1 MHRHELT
8 NEEWARIEPLL
19 PPRRGRRSLKGER
32 RFISAVYWLTR
43 TGCPW
48 RDLPR
53 RYGKWKTVYNRFNN
67 WSKRGVW
74 QRLFKAVQVEPDPAL
89 PRPEEPEAAILD
101 GSIVRAHLDAA
112 GGKGGSNTMLWDTLE
127 EVFRPRFMRS
137 STSEASPGT
146 SNSARGSDM
155 K

>member
-8 NEEWARIEPLL
+8 DKEWERLRPLL

-53 RYGKWKTVYNRFNN
+53 RYGKWKSVYNRFNN
-67 WSKRGVW
+67 WSKRGTW
-74 QRLFKAVQVEPDPAL
+74 ERLFKVVQVDPDPPV
-89 PRPEEPEAAILD
+89 PREDASILD
-101 GSIVRAHLDAA
+101 GSNVRAHLDAA
-112 GGKGGSNTMLWDTLE
+112 GGKGGSNTMLWDALV
-127 EVFRPRFMRS
+127 EVFRPRFTPS
-137 STSEASPGT
+137 STSELDHDT
-146 SNSARGSDM
+146 SN
-155 K
+155 

>member
-8 NEEWARIEPLL
+8 NDEWAQLEPLL
-19 PPRRGRRSLKGER
+19 PPRRGRKSLKGER

-53 RYGKWKTVYNRFNN
+53 RYGKWKSVYNRFNN

-74 QRLFKAVQVEPDPAL
+74 ERLFKVVQLDPDPAV
-89 PRPEEPEAAILD
+89 PGPKASILD
-101 GSIVRAHLDAA
+101 GSNVRAHQDAA
-112 GGKGGSNTMLWDTLE
+112 GGKGGSNTTLWDALE
-127 EVFRPRFMRS
+127 EVFRPNFTPS
-137 STSEASPGT
+137 SMTADDRGT
-146 SNSARGSDM
+146 SSSRPDSAT

>member
-1 MHRHELT
+1 MLGMHRHELT
-8 NEEWARIEPLL
+8 DKEWERLQPLL
-19 PPRRGRRSLKGER
+19 PPPRGRRSLKGER

-53 RYGKWKTVYNRFNN
+53 RYGRWKSVYNRFNN
-67 WSKRGVW
+67 WSKRGIW
-74 QRLFKAVQVEPDPAL
+74 ERLFKAVQLDPDPPV
-89 PRPEEPEAAILD
+89 PRPEASILD

-127 EVFRPRFMRS
+127 EVFRQKSMLS
-137 STSEASPGT
+137 STSEADHDT
-146 SNSARGSDM
+146 SH
-155 K
+155 